1 MMKNKL
7 NIALVSISILMFF
20 IFPTSFGGMRYS
32 VSQEILSWSLLSG
45 CIVWFLMSNKINYKN
60 IMVVLLMLIYMIIA
74 TFFANFNEGFDISVA
89 RVAPVLCASFLFLGG
104 IKKDIPFSYFERAL
118 HFMCLTMIVWNFLT
132 MLNIGSFIDF
142 VVSYYSQFYDYAT
155 EGQLLRGKP
164 VFTFGVHNVAAFFYV
179 QFFLLCRFAYNHNR
193 NKIFI
198 FYMVS
203 MFFFTLLLRS
213 TTSLGFSLIMMIILF
228 FMTSSNLKMRLLLI
242 ISMFVGLGIFITSP
256 IFETY
261 KMMLFSKTNGFIPR
275 YFSETTIF
283 SNNLDMLYN
292 NFLGIGFT
300 IPRGELQAYFA
311 DSGFLVYL
319 TMGSV
324 FFLFTMYYL
333 FFKYVKN
340 NIAKKYRFIF
350 LLTVVLFEL
359 SMPSLLYLKSIYFY
373 LFAAFFYSSLDFVES
388 VNKEENFKIYH
399 SDYEEKGINH
409 VK

>member
-1 MMKNKL
+1 MKNKL
-7 NIALVSISILMFF
+7 NIALVTISILMFF
-20 IFPTSFGGMRYS
+20 IFPTSFGGTRYS
-32 VSQEILSWSLLSG
+32 VNQEILSWSLLSS
-45 CIVWFLMSNKINYKN
+45 CIVWFLISNKINYKN

-89 RVAPVLCASFLFLGG
+89 RVAPVLCASFLFLGR

-132 MLNIGSFIDF
+132 ILNIGSFIDF
-142 VVSYYSQFYDYAT
+142 VVSNYSQFYDYAT

-228 FMTSSNLKMRLLLI
+228 FMTRSNLKMRLLLI
-242 ISMFVGLGIFITSP
+242 ISMLVGLGIFIISP

-292 NFLGIGFT
+292 NVLGIGFT
-300 IPRGELQAYFA
+300 IPRGELKAYFA

-324 FFLFTMYYL
+324 FFLFTIYYL

-388 VNKEENFKIYH
+388 VNKEEHFKIYQ